1 MMQTAQKIIII
12 GGGIGGAATALAL
25 HQAGFDVTVYERT
38 SELRE
43 VGAGIALWANAT
55 HVLKNLGL
63 LEDAIRVG
71 NPITNYQFNS
81 QSGKQL
87 VNVNVDGFDLPVL
100 GIHRAD
106 LHALLW
112 GNVPREKFVLGQL
125 FERFHQA
132 GDKVQADFASGL
144 KVDGDALIGADGL
157 KSRVRAVLLGDNPP
171 IYRNFT
177 TWRGLTDYIPTGY
190 RSGYIREFFG
200 SGKAFGFMML
210 GTNRMYWY
218 AAAKAPEAQPDSA
231 LGRKR
236 ELEEMFHNWFPSIPK
251 LIAATDEANILKT
264 DLYDRIP
271 TRPWGKQN
279 ITLLGDA
286 AHPMLP
292 TLGQGACMAL
302 EDALVITKCLQTQS
316 DATSAFQQYESQR
329 FARTKSIVEQSLRS
343 GKMGE
348 VENSYAVA
356 LRNTFMKLM
365 GTAIN
370 NSFNSIHAYRV

>member
-1 MMQTAQKIIII
+1 MMQKPPKIMII

-38 SELRE
+38 CELKE

-55 HVLKNLGL
+55 HVLKKLGL
-63 LEDAIRVG
+63 LEAAMLVG
-71 NPITNYQFNS
+71 NPISNYQFNS
-81 QSGKQL
+81 QNGKEL
-87 VNVNVDGFDLPVL
+87 VNIKVNRFDLPVL

-106 LHALLW
+106 LHQLLW
-112 GNVPREKFVLGQL
+112 SNLPPEKLVLGQI
-125 FERFHQA
+125 FERFHQD
-132 GDKVQADFASGL
+132 GDKIQAHFTSGFTAN
-144 KVDGDALIGADGL
+144 GNALIGADGL
-157 KSRVRAVLLGDNPP
+157 KSRVRALLLGDNPP

-177 TWRGLTDYIPTGY
+177 TWRGLTDYIPSAY

-200 SGKAFGFMML
+200 LGKAFGLMML
-210 GTNRMYWY
+210 GKNRMYWY
-218 AAAKAPEAQPDSA
+218 AAAKAPEAQPDSP

-236 ELEEMFHNWFPSIPK
+236 ELQQMFQDWFPAIPE

-271 TRPWGKQN
+271 TRPWSQQN

-302 EDALVITKCLQTQS
+302 EDAIAIAKCLQAQS
-316 DATSAFQQYESQR
+316 NIASAFQQYESQR
-329 FARTKSIVEQSLRS
+329 FSRTKSIVEQSLRS

-348 VENSYAVA
+348 LANPYAVA
-356 LRNTFMKLM
+356 LRNTLMKLI
-365 GTAIN
+365 GGVIN
-370 NSFNSIHAYRV
+370 NSFYEIHAYRV

>member
-1 MMQTAQKIIII
+1 MQTAQKIIII

-38 SELRE
+38 SELKE

-81 QSGKQL
+81 QTGKEL
-87 VNVNVDGFDLPVL
+87 VNVNVDRFDLPVL

-106 LHALLW
+106 LHTLLW
-112 GNVPREKFVLGQL
+112 GNVPKEKFVLGQV

-132 GDKVQADFASGL
+132 GDKIQADFASGL

-157 KSRVRAVLLGDNPP
+157 KSRVRGLLLGNNPP

-177 TWRGLTDYIPTGY
+177 TWRGLTDYIPGEY

-200 SGKAFGFMML
+200 LGKAFGFMML
-210 GTNRMYWY
+210 GKNRMYWY

-231 LGRKR
+231 LGRKK
-236 ELEEMFHNWFPSIPK
+236 ELQEMYQDWFPEIPE

-271 TRPWGKQN
+271 TRPWGKLN

-302 EDALVITKCLQTQS
+302 EDAVVITKCLQAQS
-316 DATSAFQQYESQR
+316 NIASAFQEYESQR

-348 VENSYAVA
+348 LENRYAVA

-365 GTAIN
+365 GAAIN
-370 NSFNSIHAYRV
+370 NSFYLIHAYRV

>member
-1 MMQTAQKIIII
+1 MIQTAQKIIII

-55 HVLKNLGL
+55 HVLQNLGL
-63 LEDAIRVG
+63 LEEAIRVG

-81 QSGKQL
+81 QAGKEL
-87 VNVNVDGFDLPVL
+87 VNVNVNRFDLPVL

-112 GNVPREKFVLGQL
+112 GNVAREKFVLGQI
-125 FERFHQA
+125 FERFHQV
-132 GDKVQADFASGL
+132 GDKIQADFASGL
-144 KVDGDALIGADGL
+144 KIEGDALIGADGL
-157 KSRVRAVLLGDNPP
+157 KSRVRALLLGDNPP

-177 TWRGLTDYIPTGY
+177 TWRGLTDYIPNGY
-190 RSGYIREFFG
+190 RSDYIREFFG
-200 SGKAFGFMML
+200 LGKAFGFMML
-210 GTNRMYWY
+210 GKNRMYWY

-236 ELEEMFHNWFPSIPK
+236 ELEQMYQDWFPAIPE

-302 EDALVITKCLQTQS
+302 EDAIVITKCLQAQS
-316 DATSAFQQYESQR
+316 DPTSAFEKYESQR

-343 GKMGE
+343 SKMGE
-348 VENSYAVA
+348 LENPYAVA

-365 GTAIN
+365 GAAIN
-370 NSFNSIHAYRV
+370 NSFHSIHAYRA

>member
-1 MMQTAQKIIII
+1 MMQTTQKIIII
-12 GGGIGGAATALAL
+12 GGGIGGVATALAL

-63 LEDAIRVG
+63 LDDAILVG
-71 NPITNYQFNS
+71 NCITNYQFNS
-81 QSGKQL
+81 QSGKEL
-87 VNVNVDGFDLPVL
+87 VNVNVDRFDLPVL

-112 GNVPREKFVLGQL
+112 GNVPKEKFVLGQI
-125 FERFHQA
+125 FERFHQT
-132 GDKVQADFASGL
+132 GDKIQAHFASGL
-144 KVDGDALIGADGL
+144 TVTGDALIGADGL
-157 KSRVRAVLLGDNPP
+157 KSRVRALLLGDNPP

-177 TWRGLTDYIPTGY
+177 TWRGLTDYIPSEY

-200 SGKAFGFMML
+200 LGKAFGLMML
-210 GTNRMYWY
+210 GKNRMYWY
-218 AAAKAPEAQPDSA
+218 AAAKAPAAQPDSP
-231 LGRKR
+231 LGRKK
-236 ELEEMFHNWFPSIPK
+236 ELEVMFQDWFPAIPE
-251 LIAATDEANILKT
+251 LIAATDEPNILKT

-271 TRPWGKQN
+271 SRPWGKQN

-302 EDALVITKCLQTQS
+302 EDAVVLTKCLQTQS
-316 DATSAFQQYESQR
+316 NPTSAFQEYESQR
-329 FARTKSIVEQSLRS
+329 FTRTKSIVEQSLRS

-348 VENSYAVA
+348 LENRYAVA
-356 LRNTFMKLM
+356 FRNTFMKLM
-365 GTAIN
+365 GGAIN
-370 NSFNSIHAYRV
+370 NSFYSIHAYRV

>member
-1 MMQTAQKIIII
+1 MQTVKKIIIV
-12 GGGIGGAATALAL
+12 GGGIGGAATAFAL
-25 HQAGFDVTVYERT
+25 DRAGFDVTVYERT

-81 QSGKQL
+81 QSGKEL
-87 VNVNVDGFDLPVL
+87 VNIAVNGFDLPVL

-112 GNVPREKFVLGQL
+112 SNLPKEKFVLGQL
-125 FERFHQA
+125 FERFEQVE
-132 GDKVQADFASGL
+132 DKVQAYFASDL
-144 KVDGDALIGADGL
+144 IVDGDALIGADGL
-157 KSRVRAVLLGDNPP
+157 KSRVRAGLFGDYPP

-177 TWRGLTDYIPTGY
+177 TWRGLTDYIPSGY
-190 RSGYIREFFG
+190 LSSYIREFFG
-200 SGKAFGFMML
+200 PAKAFGFMML
-210 GTNRMYWY
+210 GKNRMYWY
-218 AAAKAPEAQPDSA
+218 AAAKAPEGQPDSA

-236 ELEEMFHNWFPSIPK
+236 ELEEMFQGWFPSILE

-264 DLYDRIP
+264 ALYDRIP
-271 TRPWGKQN
+271 ARPWGKQN

-302 EDALVITKCLQTQS
+302 EDALVITKCLQAQS
-316 DATSAFQQYESQR
+316 NPTSAFQQYESQR
-329 FARTKSIVEQSLRS
+329 FGRTKSIVEQSLRS

-348 VENSYAVA
+348 LENRYAVA

-365 GTAIN
+365 AAAIN
-370 NSFNSIHAYRV
+370 NSFHSIHAYRV